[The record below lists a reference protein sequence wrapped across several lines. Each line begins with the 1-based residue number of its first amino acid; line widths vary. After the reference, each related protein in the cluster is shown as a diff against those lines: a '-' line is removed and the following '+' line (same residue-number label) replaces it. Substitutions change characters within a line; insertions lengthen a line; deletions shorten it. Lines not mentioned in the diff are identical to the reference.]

1 MQLVTLIVPTFNES
15 KRWNHEYWQQLLAVE
30 DLHLIFVNDGSVDET
45 MQILEGLPFPE
56 KFKALEMRQNV
67 GKAEALRFGFNHYFA
82 RKNPLNQEL
91 VGYLDADSACS
102 LDDVLRVI
110 RIAREKC
117 FLNKFANQA
126 AEYSTKAVWGS
137 RVALSGRKIK
147 RRRFRHYVGR
157 LIANTLDLSIKELP
171 YDTQCG
177 FKIFLA
183 SDNLAIATTRVFQT
197 RWFID
202 IEILLRLREKEPYTP
217 WEEPLENWV
226 DISGSHLNFIETI
239 RVLKE
244 LLVVFRLSSSHKK
257 NIHGH
262 SSFSIPQ
269 KMEEL

>member
-15 KRWNHEYWQQLLAVE
+15 KRWNHEYWHQLLAVE
-30 DLHLIFVNDGSVDET
+30 NLNLIFVNDGSVDET
-45 MQILEGLPFPE
+45 MRILEGLPFPE
-56 KFKALEMRQNV
+56 RYKALEMPQNV

-82 RKNPLNQEL
+82 TKSPVNQEL

-102 LDDVLRVI
+102 LHDVLRVI

-117 FLNKFANQA
+117 FQDKFANQA
-126 AEYSTKAVWGS
+126 TEHSIKAVWGS
-137 RVALSGRKIK
+137 RVALSGREIK

-157 LIANTLDLSIKELP
+157 LIANTLDLRIKELP

-177 FKIFLA
+177 LKIFVA
-183 SDNLAIATTRVFQT
+183 SDNLEIATKRVFQT

-202 IEILLRLREKEPYTP
+202 IEILLRLREMELYTP

-226 DISGSHLNFIETI
+226 DISGSHLNFIEAI

-244 LLVVFRLSSSHKK
+244 LLIVFRLSPSHKK
-257 NIHGH
+257 DNLRH
-262 SSFSIPQ
+262 
-269 KMEEL
+269 